1 MDKKN
6 DLVLN
11 MLANPGFSLE
21 NFYTVGLNADNTTIL
36 DENKY
41 ANSQKIQDNPL
52 FKDDSGNF
60 SRSKFHDFYSTAI
73 SAYNFMSDDQYNAD
87 FAAKARS
94 YHRDDIFA
102 PKEQRR
108 KGPDFSFTKMSNPDA
123 FTSSI
128 ITLGKREEGSKTWDE
143 LAQTQKVLANPV
155 EAMLAD
161 GSIDENKAIW
171 QDSPNDSWF
180 KNFFET
186 RVAAQWDEDGTHID
200 PITGEETAHK
210 KGDLKTNANGM
221 YYYENLD
228 GRNVYGR
235 RVLNKMNT
243 LTTDGSVWN
252 KYDFFDSDGKDKSTG
267 GTILKNLALC
277 GSMFLPYVGKAIAGA
292 SVFNQSVGLLGT
304 LGKMGANLSNEYLG
318 TDFKNLS
325 TLSEM
330 EGWSKSVN
338 RQTAKS
344 EYAQEHMWSLE
355 NMIGLIGDVTAQFKE
370 QRFLFETAPIVFKHK
385 YGFVNSNN
393 YKDKLTALEEQ
404 AAKLRKTKVAD
415 LLQTDTVRAFKT
427 AKESQIIDNA
437 LVSKSLDEYVNSY
450 NKIGEVLSKSF
461 MTGITVSD
469 TYGEAIDQGASPL
482 EATWLTLG
490 HAYGEYKILNTGI
503 GEWLFPELR
512 YNKLHQKAIAGALV
526 DVKKASETL
535 GESLAKAGTQEAEKE
550 AKRGFI
556 SKVFN
561 IGKQTANDLYTGYK
575 STGDKTIKA
584 AFFNALGEG
593 TEEVTEE
600 LLADF
605 SKQCFNTIEWLRGK
619 DLRLDAWDAG
629 NIDALLERYAMN
641 FVGGFIGGGIAGF
654 NLDNRKAIKALDNMN
669 FDQATQEVLYMCRNG
684 QIDDFLKAVDKM
696 EFLGNKNKSATQM
709 VETANG
715 YEYAAGTEEDNQLV
729 ANRKM
734 IHAQVK
740 LFQDIL
746 KAEGLDI
753 SDESLL
759 NKYTD
764 LIPEFRFAA
773 LVNTSTAGNLLQTYN
788 NICAKI
794 VETNAAL
801 LQQKQILTTDNKE
814 GNKSADVKEDIA
826 NDTKEQLDKAI
837 SDLKIRLQHAN
848 EDEAKELNK
857 QLSELQKQLSS
868 KSEKS
873 SVVQRLEAELKD
885 LRKQKDEILQGKKTF
900 EFARDAIFEMSE
912 PINNSFIKPS
922 FIRYAEQQE
931 GTTIDKIPE
940 NRLAKL
946 KEQWENSNPA
956 EQVHIAAGIFQ
967 SIIEKS
973 SGTVLESIEQ
983 YKQLLES
990 QQAQELQRLAATI
1003 QNDAFQGDDK
1013 LQSAS
1018 DNLTTMAVKLA
1029 SLFNRSDDYRIAY
1042 QEGQQLI
1049 KDYREKSIQF
1059 QEQLKTIQE
1068 DKTLSNEEKKT
1079 KVEELNSQVE
1089 VAQEEFN
1096 QKNID
1101 IDNRLRDAALT
1112 RIDDNI
1118 ESLVSQYTE
1127 QGWASTQVKNALIS
1141 MIKFVQNFYKERKLD
1156 ESKILPQLDPRKDPE
1171 EYTAHKQLLTTYSD
1185 NFTKLTTLLTSV
1197 NNLNNSPIEALLDQ
1211 FAISIGSKIKAS
1223 QVIKLANKTLE
1234 KNSSDLT
1241 QYSLGEEVRQQLKE
1255 ALILMDLVANT
1266 LQGMKVD
1273 NGDLGNLYGYTKTL
1287 NQIAHK
1293 TGMDNYVDMA
1303 EVDSNEA
1310 EVFLQDLNGVR
1321 SRVAF
1326 MLTVLNINQGQKLA
1340 EHRRVGVNKNYLFY
1354 QKMVNFVN
1362 TDDDDW
1368 KDIDKLKNIVDN
1380 AKTLKENYK
1389 TRKLD
1394 ISREQEREI
1403 EKETLAIEDA
1413 INTFFKTNIDK
1424 VTDAKTFGS
1433 FIRKSFG
1440 DLYANPTD
1448 ILNANTETMDDN
1460 SFFWWMCTRAS
1471 VLSTDFHKEFA
1482 GIQDDTIAPIPTQEL
1497 AIYTNYASV
1506 MNKSMFIY
1514 FYNGLVEAIK
1524 EDWAQKSVEE
1534 RGKVITEQNKN
1545 LIQKFANIDSAADE
1559 AKDFPFLNVIGPRY
1573 AAITFTEGITGSGKT
1588 NGVFVQTIKMIKTSA
1603 PDLLNNTFYV
1613 YAAGSD
1619 SKEDQAA
1626 ARKNAEVN
1634 AIKQGLD
1641 PEHTTFM
1648 SREDYLNTITVD
1660 RKKATNEG
1668 KGQYKVD
1675 QSRITYDGTNI
1686 ISNSELSNEN
1696 IPTLVFIDE
1705 VTNIDQLDLDDIN
1718 KHALKNGYSV
1728 LAAGDTSQSGVQGCI
1743 NITDARSLGITFLE
1757 IGNVTLQLF
1766 PAYFPRSPKQGV
1778 SMRTANSQKTR
1789 NLAVLQAW
1797 QQNPNETIP
1806 LHFYMD
1812 DEIGITGEICYN
1824 HNNWDEYGDPLDEGL
1839 KANIDLMVSTLKPG
1853 QKIGYVYDNPN
1864 TQLYQLLTSDSYK
1877 DKVELLPGTTSQGKE
1892 GQYYIIEMNTSS
1904 YNWVKDIYT
1913 AITRSSQA
1921 SIVVSD
1927 DSFNYRNIQDSETHD
1942 ESLASEAI
1950 KRYSQSRTSL
1960 LKELTK
1966 SGSPV
1971 EYTPFVE
1978 TESKKKEEK
1987 KEEKKNEPIELKN
2000 NNNVTIKKGHWIIYP
2015 VNMSNSI
2022 VAKVTDV
2029 DAKNKTITTEP
2040 IISNMDIN
2048 KIEEVF
2054 DSEDDAKAKLNPQIE
2069 EDTQKWLTD
2078 NSITSGTKV
2087 VKKGEGTQFT
2097 FIEAKKVNDEDIIA
2111 LQDSNSSN
2119 TEIPFTEFKSNW
2131 GKYVEPSTI
2140 ASVRAPNGKDITIG
2154 SWVSRK
2160 REKDG
2165 ETKGDEIAKVTK
2177 IEGNKLITSGDFDE
2191 CLVADVTNVAIN
2203 KSGAQ
2208 SQQRS
2213 SKNKYTKPEPEDDD
2227 KGHNEDEGDDK
2238 LVSDEELHKQI
2249 ETLNGKL
2256 NKLIDHDNPFKENAC
2271 NVYLYSFNT
2280 CELGVGVDS
2289 NGYPVQ
2295 FGDED
2300 QKKYRIDSVN
2310 GLMKL
2315 KLKDKSRQK
2324 HSNRLTVSEYL
2335 NIICDLRQVILN
2347 TKDRN
2352 DINQRIQ
2359 QILSKYFEI
2368 STISCT
2374 FGLST
2379 HIDSDTNKSN
2389 SEFARATRTQDEK
2402 LQFVNNSDQDNSDE
2416 AFKARRKTISIVIAD
2431 GKEDILELPVLTFT
2445 NPLTLFKQ
2453 KKLPLTDSEYTQY
2466 EPLNVYNLL
2475 TILFDKYKSNNNT
2488 LGLAKLIALYLGTDM
2503 NRAPKAHNGDSFI
2516 EFSDK
2521 SWTPVNNLTNLGVSV
2536 TSDSR
2541 GIDYYNPNYEMRP
2554 TYTPIQKIAEN
2565 KTLHISKIYYAQED
2579 YILDNDGKQIKL
2591 SGDATLLQKGRPFVL
2606 ISTDP
2611 DLYNDEKMYDAF
2623 IEDLANVS
2631 NDTTKTT
2638 RVKLVQVVPPSVDLQ
2653 SYVESLAKVITKQ
2666 QGAEDIG
2673 FKYTAYRVL
2682 RKLAESN
2689 NLYDLLYTNVTI
2701 NNAQNYIKAISD
2713 MIEESK
2719 KFTTEED
2726 ERNWLEESISSPSPG
2741 AAGERSRYEVFKR
2754 FLVDLYYPDMSN
2766 TCVKSRKKNTAGE
2779 LNQDNAKY
2787 LNSLSQ
2793 NIAIRYRA
2801 AKDPNGKPL
2810 GILHPVKT
2818 GKNYTYYNETTGE
2831 STPFLIN
2838 AAVNTNQY
2846 IADVSEL
2853 LDDILDSGKHKD
2865 DMQYYI
2871 KRHTVSKAASSTNPL
2886 NPVKGFIKGE
2896 TGIDVDNCN
2905 SLEEIVNTVNSNSHY
2920 SVFAST
2926 EPNKVILFKKTDK
2939 FSIDH
2944 FEDTEGNRV
2953 ITAPNLDNGSS
2964 ANLVAVT
2971 KDGNKLQAIFAKGQK
2986 GALSLEII
2994 ENDASSTK
3002 TVQITTEVINKIM
3015 IAFTTGIAARAA
3027 TGVCRNI
3034 ANATTPEDMAEAIH
3048 NYQGDALTMLV
3059 RLLTT
3064 DNKSEVAQLIKDI
3077 HDSKQQEQ
3085 KTACAKTSVKLTQ
3098 VKNTS
3103 SKRTTKKTDNS
3114 TKK

>member
-575 STGDKTIKA
+575 STGDRTIKA

-826 NDTKEQLDKAI
+826 NDTKEQLDKTI

-1029 SLFNRSDDYRIAY
+1029 SLFNTNDDYRIAY
-1042 QEGQQLI
+1042 QEGQQLL

-1079 KVEELNSQVE
+1079 KVDELNQQVE

-1101 IDNRLRDAALT
+1101 IDNRLRNAALT

-1127 QGWASTQVKNALIS
+1127 QGWANTQVKNALIS
-1141 MIKFVQNFYKERKLD
+1141 MIKFVQNFYTESKIE
-1156 ESKILPQLDPRKDPE
+1156 ESKILSQLDARAHPE
-1171 EYTAHKQLLTTYSD
+1171 QYAVHSQLSTKYYD
-1185 NFTKLTTLLTSV
+1185 NFKRLAKLLISV
-1197 NNLNNSPIEALLDQ
+1197 NELNNSPIEALLDQ

-1223 QVIKLANKTLE
+1223 QVIKLANKILE

-1241 QYSLGEEVRQQLKE
+1241 QYSLGGEVRQQLKE

-1303 EVDSNEA
+1303 EVDSDEA

-1340 EHRRVGVNKNYLFY
+1340 EHRCVGINKNYLFY

-1368 KDIDKLKNIVDN
+1368 KDIDKLKNIVDS

-1394 ISREQEREI
+1394 ISREQEKEI

-1482 GIQDDTIAPIPTQEL
+1482 DIQDDTIAPIPTQEL

-1524 EDWAQKSVEE
+1524 EDWNQKSVDE
-1534 RGKVITEQNKN
+1534 RTKVIQEQNKN
-1545 LIQKFANIDSAADE
+1545 LIQQFAGTNSAVDE

-1619 SKEDQAA
+1619 SREDQAA
-1626 ARKNAEVN
+1626 ARKNAEAN

-1675 QSRITYDGTNI
+1675 QSRVIYDGINI
-1686 ISNSELSNEN
+1686 VSNSELSSEN

-1728 LAAGDTSQSGVQGCI
+1728 LAAGDTSQSGVQGRI
-1743 NITDARSLGITFLE
+1743 TITDARSLGLTFLE
-1757 IGNVTLQLF
+1757 RGNVTLQLF

-1797 QQNPNETIP
+1797 QQNYEETIP
-1806 LHFYMD
+1806 VHFYMD

-1824 HNNWDEYGDPLDEGL
+1824 HMGWDSYEMPFDENL
-1839 KANIDLMVSTLKPG
+1839 KANIDLMVSTLKPD
-1853 QKIGYVYDNPN
+1853 QKIGYVYNSTD
-1864 TQLYQLLTSDSYK
+1864 TQLYKLLTSDAYK

-1892 GQYYIIEMNTSS
+1892 GQYYIIEMDTSS

-1927 DSFNYRNIQDSETHD
+1927 DNFNYKNIQDSETHD
-1942 ESLASEAI
+1942 ESLASEAV

-1960 LKELTK
+1960 LKELAK

-1987 KEEKKNEPIELKN
+1987 KEKNKPIELKN
-2000 NNNVTIKKGHWIIYP
+2000 NNDVTIKKGHWIIYP
-2015 VNMSNSI
+2015 VDAGNSI
-2022 VAKVTDV
+2022 IAEVTDV
-2029 DAKNKTITTEP
+2029 DAENKTITTEP
-2040 IISNMDIN
+2040 SISNMDID

-2054 DSEDDAKAKLNPQIE
+2054 DSEDDAEAKLNPQIE
-2069 EDTQKWLTD
+2069 EATQKWLTD
-2078 NSITSGTKV
+2078 KSITSGTKV
-2087 VKKGEGTQFT
+2087 VKKGEDTQFT
-2097 FIEAKKVNDEDIIA
+2097 FIEAKKVNDEDVVI
-2111 LQDSNSSN
+2111 LQDSNNSN
-2119 TEIPFTEFKSNW
+2119 TEMPFDEFKFGW
-2131 GKYVEPSTI
+2131 EKYAEPSTI
-2140 ASVRAPNGKDITIG
+2140 TSVKSPDGKDITIG

-2177 IEGNKLITSGDFDE
+2177 IEDNKLITSGDFNE
-2191 CLVADVTNVAIN
+2191 CLVADVTNVAKN
-2203 KSGAQ
+2203 KSGAI

-2213 SKNKYTKPEPEDDD
+2213 SKNKYKKPEPEDDD

-2300 QKKYRIDSVN
+2300 QKTYRIDSVN

-2315 KLKDKSRQK
+2315 KLNDKCRQK
-2324 HSNRLTVSEYL
+2324 HSNGLTVSEYL

-2368 STISCT
+2368 NTISCT

-2466 EPLNVYNLL
+2466 ESLNVYNLL
-2475 TILFDKYKSNNNT
+2475 TTLFGKYKSNNNT

-2503 NRAPKAHNGDSFI
+2503 NGVSKAHNGDSFI
-2516 EFSDK
+2516 EFSNK
-2521 SWTPVNNLTNLGVSV
+2521 SWTPANNLTNLGVSV

-2541 GIDYYNPNYEMRP
+2541 GIDYYNPNYEMHP
-2554 TYTPIQKIAEN
+2554 TYTPIQRIAEN

-2579 YILDNDGKQIKL
+2579 YILDNNGEQIKL
-2591 SGDATLLQKGRPFVL
+2591 SGDAALLQKGRPFVL

-2611 DLYNDEKMYDAF
+2611 ELYNDEKMSDAF

-2631 NDTTKTT
+2631 KNSTKTT
-2638 RVKLVQVVPPSVDLQ
+2638 RVKLVQVVPPSVNLQ

-2682 RKLAESN
+2682 RKLAESS
-2689 NLYDLLYTNVTI
+2689 NLYDLLHNKVTI
-2701 NNAQNYIKAISD
+2701 NDAEKYIRAISD

-2719 KFTTEED
+2719 KFTTEAE
-2726 ERNWLEESISSPSPG
+2726 ERAWLEESISSPSPG

-2766 TCVKSRKKNTAGE
+2766 TFIKHSKRKNAGD
-2779 LNQDNAKY
+2779 LNQQNANY
-2787 LNSLSQ
+2787 LNNLSQ
-2793 NIAIRYRA
+2793 SIAIRYRA
-2801 AKDPNGKPL
+2801 AKDPNGKTL

-2818 GKNYTYYNETTGE
+2818 GENYTYYNETTGA

-2853 LDDILDSGKHKD
+2853 LDDILDSDKHKD

-2871 KRHTVSKAASSTNPL
+2871 KRHTVSRAASSTNPL

-2896 TGIDVDNCN
+2896 TGIDVDSCN

-2939 FSIDH
+2939 FNIDH

-2986 GALSLEII
+2986 GALSLEIL
-2994 ENDASSTK
+2994 ENDTSSTK

-3015 IAFTTGIAARAA
+3015 MAFRTGIAARAA

-3034 ANATTPEDMAEAIH
+3034 ANATTPEAMAEAIH
-3048 NYQGDALTMLV
+3048 NYQDNALTMLV

-3064 DNKSEVAQLIKDI
+3064 DNKPEVAQLIKDI
-3077 HDSKQQEQ
+3077 HNSKQQEQ

-3103 SKRTTKKTDNS
+3103 SKRTAKKTDNS